1 MDKKQ
6 SPLYQGY
13 VFNRHKGKII
23 TKPFKPFRENPIK
36 TFFRLFLNFVKI
48 KTTEI

>member
-13 VFNRHKGKII
+13 VFNCPKDKKI
-23 TKPFKPFRENPIK
+23 TKPFKPFCENPIK

-48 KTTEI
+48 KTTEV